1 MFRNNHLRSR
11 KEREL
16 LTHQSFLCYH
26 RIIDRYPLDTIFDK
40 KKRSRL
46 SMQFRQDGCYP
57 IMQLSCGIL
66 RTYTLQGI
74 IK

>member
-1 MFRNNHLRSR
+1 
-11 KEREL
+11 
-16 LTHQSFLCYH
+16 
-26 RIIDRYPLDTIFDK
+26 
-40 KKRSRL
+40 
-46 SMQFRQDGCYP
+46 MQFRQDGCYP